1 MPKTPTSLER
11 IQGGFF
17 MRIMHALN
25 IKLAIGDRTLLNMGQ
40 LSIHSGDRI
49 GLIGKNGEGKSL
61 LLEYLLGKTDD
72 QSSVEWHGSVG
83 YFQQLNTDIDDYKE
97 WRHLSGGE
105 ITMSKLDEIFQQKP
119 NLLLLD
125 EPTNNLDWKHIEDLE
140 KRLTHF
146 RGAILIISHDRT
158 LLDQVCSKI
167 WELENG
173 KITSYKGNFSD
184 FEQTKQ
190 HKVEQQYAEHDKY
203 VKEKK
208 RLIERM
214 KQKEQQAQGMRKPP
228 ARMSNSEWQ
237 LHKNKA
243 AGKQKKVER
252 VSKVI
257 EDRIERL
264 EKVDKPFEWDDIKMD
279 YTISSP
285 IHKKQV
291 LTAKKI
297 QKSVDG
303 NLLFQAD
310 SLKLRTGSKTALIGA
325 NGSGKTTL
333 IKQLLA
339 LGDNIELTNQAN
351 IGLFKQELAHLPE
364 DKTILQYVQE
374 NSLLPQHVVRIIL
387 GRLRFF
393 EEDVHKKIGILSG
406 GERVKTALARLLTGE
421 YNVLILDE
429 PTNHLDLEAISALEK
444 LIQDYPGTV
453 LFVSHDRRFVHETA
467 DHLWILENRT
477 ITSFHG
483 NLTTWQ
489 ASLDQPKEVDE
500 EAFDLMALENKLT
513 EIISRLSL
521 PDPKDD
527 VQQLE
532 KEYQDTL
539 NKIQKLRKQ

>member
-1 MPKTPTSLER
+1 
-11 IQGGFF
+11 

-25 IKLAIGDRTLLNMGQ
+25 IKYTIGDRTLLNMDQ
-40 LSIHSGDRI
+40 FSIHSGDRI
-49 GLIGKNGEGKSL
+49 GMIGKNGEGKSL
-61 LLEYLLGKTDD
+61 LLEYLLGQTDD
-72 QSSVEWHGSVG
+72 EPTVEWYGSVG
-83 YFQQLNTDIDDYKE
+83 YFKQLNTDIDDKE
-97 WRHLSGGE
+97 WHHLSGGE
-105 ITMSKLDEIFQQKP
+105 ITMSKLDEIFQQ
-119 NLLLLD
+119 NNDLLLLD
-125 EPTNNLDWKHIEDLE
+125 EPTNNLDWQHIEELE
-140 KRLTHF
+140 KRLNNF
-146 RGAILIISHDRT
+146 KGAVLIVSHDRT
-158 LLDQVCSKI
+158 LLDQVCSRI

-184 FEQTKQ
+184 FEQAKLR
-190 HKVEQQYAEHDKY
+190 KVEQQYAEHDKY

-214 KQKEQQAQGMRKPP
+214 RQKEQQAQGMRKPP
-228 ARMSNSEWQ
+228 ARMSSSEWQ

-279 YTISSP
+279 YTLATP

-297 QKSVDG
+297 QKSVNG
-303 NLLFQAD
+303 HLLFQAD

-333 IKQLLA
+333 IKQLLT
-339 LGDNIELTNQAN
+339 LGDNIELTKQAN
-351 IGLFKQELAHLPE
+351 IGLFEQELAHLPE

-374 NSLLPQHVVRIIL
+374 NSPLPQHVVRIIL

-393 EEDVHKKIGILSG
+393 EEDVHKRIGVLSG
-406 GERVKTALARLLTGE
+406 GERVKTALARLLTGD
-421 YNVLILDE
+421 YNVLVLDE

-453 LFVSHDRRFVHETA
+453 LFVSHDRRFVNETA
-467 DHLWILENRT
+467 DHLWILENHT
-477 ITSFHG
+477 ITSFNG
-483 NLTTWQ
+483 NLTAWQ
-489 ASLDQPKEVDE
+489 TSLEQPREVDE
-500 EAFDLMALENKLT
+500 ETYDLMALENKLT

-521 PDPKDD
+521 PDQKDD
-527 VQQLE
+527 VQKLE
-532 KEYQDTL
+532 HEYQDTL